1 VEGGG
6 GTAAPSLLRVTDFA
20 KSYGPVVALRSADLE
35 VQPGEVHALLGANGA
50 GKSTLVKLL
59 TGVVSPDR
67 GTMEVRGRDVRVSS
81 PASAARIGLAP
92 VFQDPA
98 LVPDLTLAQ
107 NMRLT
112 GSDEGAVKRELRE
125 LDLDADFSE
134 LARDIPLP
142 MLRMIDLARAL
153 TRDPDLLLLDEITAA
168 LPSDLAERVFTVMR
182 GARERGKSVLFIT
195 HRLKEVIE
203 LCDRATI
210 LRDGGAVAT
219 IDPRERGEEAIVD
232 YMLGPE
238 AAEATAEAIERDAA
252 ARPPRP
258 EGPAALSV
266 QGLTTARLADVSF
279 ELHAG
284 EVLGIAALEGQGQ
297 DELFDILAGQAT
309 AGAGAVLAGGKPL
322 KARHPYDAIRAG
334 VVLVPADRLH
344 ALLPQRSVRENI
356 ASPRYNRLRRWGG
369 INMREEGR
377 RVSEAIAAL
386 QIDTRAAR
394 QARRLSGGNQQKVT
408 IARWLASGFATMLC
422 FDPTRGID
430 VGTKRQIYA
439 LLRRLADDGGAILF
453 FSSELAEFP
462 LVCDRVLTLYG
473 GRITAE
479 IDGAAADEATLLR
492 AMHGLASDTEE
503 DAA

>member
-6 GTAAPSLLRVTDFA
+6 GAAAPSLLRVDGLA
-20 KSYGPVVALRSADLE
+20 KSYGPVVALRSADLD
-35 VQPGEVHALLGANGA
+35 VRPGEVHALIGANGA

-59 TGVVSPDR
+59 TGVVSPDA
-67 GTMEVRGRDVRVSS
+67 GTVEVGGRAVRVSS
-81 PASAARIGLAP
+81 PSAAARIGLVP

-112 GSDEGAVKRELRE
+112 GSDVDAVRQQLRD

-153 TRDPDLLLLDEITAA
+153 TRDPQLLLLDEITAA

-182 GARERGKSVLFIT
+182 RTREHGRSVLFIT

-238 AAEATAEAIERDAA
+238 AAEAAAGALQRDAS
-252 ARPPRP
+252 RPARP
-258 EGPAALSV
+258 EGRAALTV
-266 QGLTTARLADVSF
+266 QGLATGRLADVSF

-297 DELFDILAGQAT
+297 DELFDALAGQASASSGT
-309 AGAGAVLAGGKPL
+309 IVVQGKPL

-334 VVLVPADRLH
+334 LVLVPADRLH

-356 ASPRYNRLRRWGG
+356 ASPRYNRLARWGA
-369 INMREEGR
+369 INVRDESR
-377 RVSEAIAAL
+377 RVSSAIDAL

-408 IARWLASGFATMLC
+408 IARWLAAGFGTMLC

-462 LVCDRVLTLYG
+462 LVCDRVLTLFG
-473 GRITAE
+473 GRITDE
-479 IDGAAADEATLLR
+479 IEGAAADEATLLR
-492 AMHGLASDTEE
+492 AMHGLAHPGE